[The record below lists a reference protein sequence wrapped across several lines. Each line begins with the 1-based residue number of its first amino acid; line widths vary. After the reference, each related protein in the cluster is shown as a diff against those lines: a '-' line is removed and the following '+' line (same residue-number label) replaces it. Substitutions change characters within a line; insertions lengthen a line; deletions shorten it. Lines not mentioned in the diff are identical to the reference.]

1 MEFAKKINGAV
12 FFIDILGFGALTQGK
27 IQLEEIDFV
36 PWLESYT
43 LNDSSIL
50 YTHQFL
56 AASLL
61 STFRSILLEMQSQFR
76 NVQIAQLSDCAF
88 IWSERIFDITVFANN
103 FMTRAIKS
111 GLLCRGGLAYG
122 EIIETD
128 NNDNHRLGK
137 FIVGDAVTNAVK
149 LEGLAKGCRILINQ
163 ELPAELSNQCAN
175 SHYMRQMFQPFTNPL
190 DYSVYDEFKWYLLPN
205 MEISKEIRS
214 FSTLQKVHFTKER
227 LKLAA
232 ELRFGEKFSW
242 NASSKEGFVQIRASI
257 DFLSKY
263 DTDFLKI
270 WHDFA
275 WSANFMENKK
285 NRSLNTCDYVK
296 NEIERSEN
304 YKEVI
309 QTKEGKKLITEFIDI
324 KKAKK

>member
-27 IQLEEIDFV
+27 IKLEEIDFK
-36 PWLESYT
+36 PWLESYK
-43 LNDSSIL
+43 LNDSSVS

-61 STFRSILLEMQSQFR
+61 STFRSILFKMQNQFV

-88 IWSERIFDITVFANN
+88 IWSENILDIVVFANN
-103 FMTRAIKS
+103 FMTQAIKS

-122 EIIETD
+122 EIIETK

-163 ELPAELSNQCAN
+163 ELPAELFDQDAN
-175 SHYMRQMFQPFTNPL
+175 SHYMTQMFQPFTNPL

-205 MEISKEIRS
+205 MEISRERCG
-214 FSTLQKVHFTKER
+214 FSTDEKVCFTKER

-242 NASSKEGFVQIRASI
+242 NATSKEGFVHVRASI
-257 DFLSKY
+257 DFLTKH
-263 DTDFLKI
+263 DATFLKI

-275 WSANFMENKK
+275 WSSNFIENQE
-285 NRSLNTCDYVK
+285 NRSLCTCDSIK
-296 NEIERSEN
+296 KIIEKSKN

-309 QTKEGKKLITEFIDI
+309 EKMKGNKVTTKFIDI
-324 KKAKK
+324 YK

>member
-1 MEFAKKINGAV
+1 MEFAKKTNGAV
-12 FFIDILGFGALTQGK
+12 FFVDILGFGALIQNK
-27 IQLEEIDFV
+27 IKLKKIDFK
-36 PWLESYT
+36 PWLESYK
-43 LNDSSIL
+43 LNDSSIR
-50 YTHQFL
+50 YTNQFL

-61 STFRSILLEMQSQFR
+61 STFRSILFEMQNQFV

-88 IWSERIFDITVFANN
+88 IWSEKILDIVVFANN

-175 SHYMRQMFQPFTNPL
+175 SHYMTQMFQPFTNPL

-227 LKLAA
+227 LKLVA
-232 ELRFGEKFSW
+232 ELRFGEKFLW
-242 NASSKEGFVQIRASI
+242 NVSSKEGFVQIRASI
-257 DFLSKY
+257 DFLSDY
-263 DTDFLKI
+263 DANFLEI
-270 WHDFA
+270 WHDFN
-275 WSANFMENKK
+275 WSSSFIESKNNRTLQMCNRVKK
-285 NRSLNTCDYVK
+285 
-296 NEIERSEN
+296 EIEISKN
-304 YKEVI
+304 YQEVI
-309 QTKEGKKLITEFIDI
+309 KTKKGNKLITEFIDI
-324 KKAKK
+324 KKTKK